1 MSAEPFAIPTWMKW
15 KALPVPLDP
24 SFASAATSRK
34 MTPAVSVPCRRC
46 LHDTVQ
52 GQEVILLSYD
62 PFLGDS
68 PYRSRSPI
76 FVHAEDCRE
85 YGTAPEED
93 DTMPLQQR
101 SKLLSIRG
109 FDKHNMM
116 VRAELLE
123 DAKALRMCEEMLV
136 GGGCEYI
143 HIHYARYGCFA
154 VRVERRRAEK

>member
-1 MSAEPFAIPTWMKW
+1 MSDESFAIPTWMKW
-15 KALPVPLDP
+15 QALPVPLDP

-85 YGTAPEED
+85 YGAAPNED
-93 DTMPLQQR
+93 NRMPLQQR

-109 FDKHNMM
+109 FDEHNMM

-154 VRVERRRAEK
+154 VKVERQAGGE